1 MNPAMILMN
10 PAEESVENIIS
21 NDQNFKMINYKE
33 KNENFHSSKFLEL
46 SKPLNK
52 ESLINC
58 NFSKILTKTD
68 FFPPQND
75 NGSKRP
81 YSK

>member
-33 KNENFHSSKFLEL
+33 KRENFHSSKFPEL
-46 SKPLNK
+46 SKPLKK
-52 ESLINC
+52 ESLITIV
-58 NFSKILTKTD
+58 ILVK
-68 FFPPQND
+68 
-75 NGSKRP
+75 S
-81 YSK
+81 

>member
-10 PAEESVENIIS
+10 LAEESVENIIS

-46 SKPLNK
+46 
-52 ESLINC
+52 
-58 NFSKILTKTD
+58 
-68 FFPPQND
+68 
-75 NGSKRP
+75 
-81 YSK
+81 